1 MRIKLQALTE
11 HIHGFLLILGIT
23 AFLSCLIFPSHYL
36 FYFFHMFS
44 FAWFHLSVTCLW
56 PGKNQAFCQ
65 LFHYWYCMCHFAVFY
80 WKQLLGE
87 AVLFDSFSSYHA
99 NPYSFPSS
107 KNRRLWN
114 CGWKRNWIRWSFWF
128 AKCRLFRVFCSSLFY
143 VRPCCISK
151 R

>member
-36 FYFFHMFS
+36 FYFFHS
-44 FAWFHLSVTCLW
+44 FLLLIPFAVTAY
-56 PGKNQAFCQ
+56 GQEKIKR
-65 LFHYWYCMCHFAVFY
+65 YWYCMCHFAVFY

-87 AVLFDSFSSYHA
+87 TVLFDSFSSYHA

-107 KNRRLWN
+107 KNRRL
-114 CGWKRNWIRWSFWF
+114 
-128 AKCRLFRVFCSSLFY
+128 
-143 VRPCCISK
+143 
-151 R
+151 

>member
-36 FYFFHMFS
+36 FYFFHS
-44 FAWFHLSVTCLW
+44 FLLLIPCSYCLW

-87 AVLFDSFSSYHA
+87 TVLFDSFSSYHA

-107 KNRRLWN
+107 KNRRL
-114 CGWKRNWIRWSFWF
+114 
-128 AKCRLFRVFCSSLFY
+128 
-143 VRPCCISK
+143 
-151 R
+151 

>member
-36 FYFFHMFS
+36 FYFFHS
-44 FAWFHLSVTCLW
+44 FLLLIPFAVYCLW
-56 PGKNQAFCQ
+56 RGKIKHFVSY
-65 LFHYWYCMCHFAVFY
+65 FHYRYLHVPFCCFY

-87 AVLFDSFSSYHA
+87 ANTFDSFSSYHA

-107 KNRRLWN
+107 KTAMKLWM
-114 CGWKRNWIRWSFWF
+114 KT
-128 AKCRLFRVFCSSLFY
+128 
-143 VRPCCISK
+143 
-151 R
+151 

>member
-23 AFLSCLIFPSHYL
+23 AFLLLSYFSFSL
-36 FYFFHMFS
+36 FILLFSQFS
-44 FAWFHLSVTCLW
+44 FADSICSYCLW

-107 KNRRLWN
+107 KNRRL
-114 CGWKRNWIRWSFWF
+114 
-128 AKCRLFRVFCSSLFY
+128 
-143 VRPCCISK
+143 
-151 R
+151 

>member
-23 AFLSCLIFPSHYL
+23 AFLSCLIFPSSQ
-36 FYFFHMFS
+36 FS
-44 FAWFHLSVTCLW
+44 FADSICSYCLW

-87 AVLFDSFSSYHA
+87 TVLFDSFSSYHA

-107 KNRRLWN
+107 KNRRL
-114 CGWKRNWIRWSFWF
+114 
-128 AKCRLFRVFCSSLFY
+128 
-143 VRPCCISK
+143 
-151 R
+151 

>member
-36 FYFFHMFS
+36 FYFFHS
-44 FAWFHLSVTCLW
+44 FLLLI
-56 PGKNQAFCQ
+56 P
-65 LFHYWYCMCHFAVFY
+65 FAVTAYGQEKSNILSAISLLVLHVPFCCFY

-87 AVLFDSFSSYHA
+87 TVLFDSFSSYHA

-107 KNRRLWN
+107 KNRRL
-114 CGWKRNWIRWSFWF
+114 
-128 AKCRLFRVFCSSLFY
+128 
-143 VRPCCISK
+143 
-151 R
+151 

>member
-36 FYFFHMFS
+36 FYFFHS
-44 FAWFHLSVTCLW
+44 FLLLI
-56 PGKNQAFCQ
+56 P
-65 LFHYWYCMCHFAVFY
+65 FAVTAYGQEKIKHFVSYFIIGIACAIY

-107 KNRRLWN
+107 KNRRL
-114 CGWKRNWIRWSFWF
+114 
-128 AKCRLFRVFCSSLFY
+128 
-143 VRPCCISK
+143 
-151 R
+151 